1 MAIRMVLSMPERRL
15 RDLRPWEASPG
26 YRMIGAVAATMEN
39 EGNPSVV
46 HPGLGAVAV
55 ATPPG
60 RGRIVVPVD
69 GSPFAERALPV
80 ATWVARALET
90 PIHLVEV
97 VARPAG
103 TEPAIHYLD
112 GLARRSAAPSWDVA
126 PGDDPAGAIIAATDA
141 DPPSIVC
148 LATHGRDRSAT
159 ILGSVATRLLDRTTR
174 PVMLV
179 GPEAR
184 PPCAG
189 DSPVVVAVDGVDEAD
204 DAALVRVALAWA
216 TALATGVVPG
226 GSAAAPGPR
235 AGRPGGVRGGPPSR
249 GRPGGHRRYHPG
261 HLRPHQRAGRAGA
274 ARRSDRGPA
283 GHGGAPPDPAVARAL
298 RQPRRPGRPR
308 RRRAGAGRPARPR
321 VKEQGVDN
329 WTKEQT
335 RWPFASASTVS
346 GASGAS
352 SCGPPSSR
360 ALISTS
366 LPPTMSGP
374 SRRWRTCSSTTR
386 SWARCRTRSKP
397 RTAA

>member
-26 YRMIGAVAATMEN
+26 YRMIGAVATTMEN

-46 HPGLGAVAV
+46 QPGLGDVAIV
-55 ATPPG
+55 TPPSL
-60 RGRIVVPVD
+60 RRIVGPVA
-69 GSPFAERALPV
+69 GSPFAKRPLPV

-112 GLARRSAAPSWDVA
+112 GLARRYAAPSWDVA

-159 ILGSVATRLLDRTTR
+159 ILGSVATRLLDRTTK

-189 DSPVVVAVDGVDEAD
+189 DSPLVVAVDGVDEAD

-216 TALATGVVPG
+216 TALATGVVIATVAEPVPG
-226 GSAAAPGPR
+226 SFHE
-235 AGRPGGVRGGPPSR
+235 GRPLHRARGPSDPEGLHR
-249 GRPGGHRRYHPG
+249 RARSPGRPYGHRRYHPG

-283 GHGGAPPDPAVARAL
+283 GHGGAPP
-298 RQPRRPGRPR
+298 
-308 RRRAGAGRPARPR
+308 
-321 VKEQGVDN
+321 
-329 WTKEQT
+329 
-335 RWPFASASTVS
+335 
-346 GASGAS
+346 
-352 SCGPPSSR
+352 
-360 ALISTS
+360 
-366 LPPTMSGP
+366 
-374 SRRWRTCSSTTR
+374 
-386 SWARCRTRSKP
+386 
-397 RTAA
+397 

>member
-1 MAIRMVLSMPERRL
+1 
-15 RDLRPWEASPG
+15 
-26 YRMIGAVAATMEN
+26 MEN

-46 HPGLGAVAV
+46 QPGLGDVAV
-55 ATPPG
+55 ATPPSL
-60 RGRIVVPVD
+60 RRIVVPVD

-112 GLARRSAAPSWDVA
+112 GLARRYAAPSWDVA

-216 TALATGVVPG
+216 TALATGVVIATVAEPVPG
-226 GSAAAPGPR
+226 SFHE
-235 AGRPGGVRGGPPSR
+235 GRPLHRACGPSDPE
-249 GRPGGHRRYHPG
+249 GYV
-261 HLRPHQRAGRAGA
+261 AGLT
-274 ARRSDRGPA
+274 
-283 GHGGAPPDPAVARAL
+283 ARAAH
-298 RQPRRPGRPR
+298 
-308 RRRAGAGRPARPR
+308 AG
-321 VKEQGVDN
+321 
-329 WTKEQT
+329 
-335 RWPFASASTVS
+335 TV
-346 GASGAS
+346 A
-352 SCGPPSSR
+352 
-360 ALISTS
+360 
-366 LPPTMSGP
+366 
-374 SRRWRTCSSTTR
+374 TTR
-386 SWARCRTRSKP
+386 VIYDPINVRDGLVRLVD
-397 RTAA
+397 RTAALLVMGAHRRTRPLRVLFGSHAARVVHDVAVPALVVPLDRG

>member
-1 MAIRMVLSMPERRL
+1 
-15 RDLRPWEASPG
+15 
-26 YRMIGAVAATMEN
+26 MEN

-46 HPGLGAVAV
+46 QPGLGDVAV
-55 ATPPG
+55 ATPPSL
-60 RGRIVVPVD
+60 RRIVVPVD

-112 GLARRSAAPSWDVA
+112 GLARRYAAPSWDVA

-216 TALATGVVPG
+216 TALATGVVIATVAEPVPG
-226 GSAAAPGPR
+226 SFHE
-235 AGRPGGVRGGPPSR
+235 GRPLHRARGPSDPE
-249 GRPGGHRRYHPG
+249 GDV
-261 HLRPHQRAGRAGA
+261 AGLA
-274 ARRSDRGPA
+274 ARATHA
-283 GHGGAPPDPAVARAL
+283 GTVA
-298 RQPRRPGRPR
+298 
-308 RRRAGAGRPARPR
+308 
-321 VKEQGVDN
+321 
-329 WTKEQT
+329 
-335 RWPFASASTVS
+335 
-346 GASGAS
+346 
-352 SCGPPSSR
+352 
-360 ALISTS
+360 
-366 LPPTMSGP
+366 
-374 SRRWRTCSSTTR
+374 TTR
-386 SWARCRTRSKP
+386 VIYDPINVRDGLVRLVD
-397 RTAA
+397 RTAALLVMGAHRRTRPLRALFGSHAARVVHDVAVPALVVPLDRG

>member
-1 MAIRMVLSMPERRL
+1 
-15 RDLRPWEASPG
+15 
-26 YRMIGAVAATMEN
+26 MEN

-46 HPGLGAVAV
+46 QPGLGDVAV
-55 ATPPG
+55 ATPPSL
-60 RGRIVVPVD
+60 RRIVVPVD

-112 GLARRSAAPSWDVA
+112 GLARRYAAPSWDVA

-216 TALATGVVPG
+216 TALATGVVIATVAEPVPG
-226 GSAAAPGPR
+226 SFHE
-235 AGRPGGVRGGPPSR
+235 GRPLHRARGPSDPE
-249 GRPGGHRRYHPG
+249 GYV
-261 HLRPHQRAGRAGA
+261 AGLA
-274 ARRSDRGPA
+274 ARAAHA
-283 GHGGAPPDPAVARAL
+283 GTVA
-298 RQPRRPGRPR
+298 
-308 RRRAGAGRPARPR
+308 
-321 VKEQGVDN
+321 
-329 WTKEQT
+329 
-335 RWPFASASTVS
+335 
-346 GASGAS
+346 
-352 SCGPPSSR
+352 
-360 ALISTS
+360 
-366 LPPTMSGP
+366 
-374 SRRWRTCSSTTR
+374 TTR
-386 SWARCRTRSKP
+386 VIYDPINVRDGLVRLVD
-397 RTAA
+397 RTAALLVMGAHRRTRPLRALFGSHAARVVHDVAVPALVVPLDRG